1 MLIFCLKN
9 DTIMECFYFGYL
21 LVELYSV
28 CNITLGAR
36 ITYVYRFLYMFCAQ
50 KLGEMC
56 LGLHMILVQALCFV
70 DQHELFEIKLLCA

>member
-36 ITYVYRFLYMFCAQ
+36 ITYVYRFLYMFRAQ